1 MDAGLGRSRHTCRPG
16 AVPLRDAAYDVPVFT
31 GFQAVGGESKPVHVR
46 SDVGQDRRASARW
59 LAVGHPV
66 VVPDLGRHG
75 RAEAS
80 GAYGCAARTPQ
91 EPREGP
97 HGHEPGSTAG

>member
-1 MDAGLGRSRHTCRPG
+1 MQVSAGRVTRVAPVRFRCVTRHS
-16 AVPLRDAAYDVPVFT
+16 DVPVFT

>member
-1 MDAGLGRSRHTCRPG
+1 MQVSAGRVTRVAPVRFRCLTRQVTCPSSRVSRRLVVRASRS
-16 AVPLRDAAYDVPVFT
+16 
-31 GFQAVGGESKPVHVR
+31 HVR